1 MGFGEVIRAVVV
13 LLISASAFALRAS
26 AGEANEAT
34 FQQLKRNWRTFSAD
48 RRIEELAKLE
58 TLQTGVLV
66 RKCKTWLDDKNIRV
80 RTAVVRVVAR
90 CATDSKLRVASEK
103 IVSDYLTRHLGDRA
117 KREKSEFAKTCKKYG
132 RRIPSDTEMAAG
144 ADWKDP
150 YDDQRGQLPGEILAE
165 RIHMRELIA
174 SVEQARMRA
183 LRPLLMRV
191 FATHHDP
198 EVLVRLVKL
207 FDAWR
212 EWRALPAM
220 ADLARI
226 QQFGRQVG
234 GKDVV
239 GAKLYETRRLKWDV
253 HKDRLWWSRP
263 EFVPRVSR
271 PITQA
276 ASTITGAE
284 IRTARELDGWLLSHE
299 SELKTKRVTLTG
311 SFKARARATQR

>member
-1 MGFGEVIRAVVV
+1 MGIGEVNRAT
-13 LLISASAFALRAS
+13 LAFLILTSAFARAD
-26 AGEANEAT
+26 ETT
-34 FQQLKRNWRTFSAD
+34 FQQLKKNWRTHSAD
-48 RRIEELAKLE
+48 RRIEELARLE
-58 TLQTGVLV
+58 TLQTGALV
-66 RKCKTWLDDKNIRV
+66 RQCKSWLDDKNIRV
-80 RTAVVRVVAR
+80 RTAVLRVVGR

-117 KREKSEFAKTCKKYG
+117 KREKSEFSRICKKYG
-132 RRIPSDTEMAAG
+132 RKIPSDTEMAAG

-150 YDDQRGQLPGEILAE
+150 YDEQRLRLPGAILAE
-165 RIHMRELIA
+165 RVHMRALIA
-174 SVEQARMRA
+174 FVEQARMRA
-183 LRPLLMRV
+183 LLPLLMRV
-191 FATHHDP
+191 FAKHHDP

-271 PITQA
+271 PITHA

>member
-1 MGFGEVIRAVVV
+1 MGIGELTRAT
-13 LLISASAFALRAS
+13 LAFLILTSAFALRAS
-26 AGEANEAT
+26 AGQADEET
-34 FQQLKRNWRTFSAD
+34 FKQLKKKWRTSSAD
-48 RRIEELAKLE
+48 RRIEELARLE
-58 TLQTGVLV
+58 TLQTGALV
-66 RKCKTWLDDKNIRV
+66 RQCKTWLDDKNIRV

-90 CATDSKLRVASEK
+90 CATDSKLRAASEK

-117 KREKSEFAKTCKKYG
+117 KREKSEFAKICKKHG
-132 RRIPSDTEMAAG
+132 RKIPSDTEMAAG

-150 YDDQRGQLPGEILAE
+150 YDEQRRQLPGTILAE

-174 SVEQARMRA
+174 AVEQARMRG
-183 LRPLLMRV
+183 LRPLLVRV

-207 FDAWR
+207 FNAWG

-226 QQFGRQVG
+226 QQFGRRVG

-239 GAKLYETRRLKWDV
+239 GAQLYEIQRLKWDV

-276 ASTITGAE
+276 ASTITGTE
-284 IRTARELDGWLLSHE
+284 IRTARELDGWLLSHG
-299 SELKTKRVTLTG
+299 SELKAKGVTLTG